1 MKVGWL
7 QKFVTRMVAELLRA
21 DIEEQGKNIIQLEK
35 EQATMLHRLDRIEQ
49 ELNKLNDRMYE
60 ADKQAAKIEGFLLAM
75 RLLREGK
82 SSGGE

>member
-7 QKFVTRMVAELLRA
+7 QKIVTRVGAEFLRPE
-21 DIEEQGKNIIQLEK
+21 IEALGKKIIQLEK
-35 EQATMLHRLDRIEQ
+35 EQATMLHRLGRIEQ

-60 ADKQAAKIEGFLLAM
+60 ADKQAAKIEGFLSAM